1 MSPAPLSPSALDPGS
16 TPPPPRTLSPEGPGP
31 EDGGWRVGTG
41 AWRAGLW
48 LGSLLF
54 FLQSL
59 FVRRWEP
66 LPPGPRPPGL
76 SICSRARQAG
86 TGRLGGLAAGARGDS
101 GAGLPALQRCSA
113 SSQRAPRHPA
123 DSPAFLGVAPRV
135 LCHDAGLGHAPSHA
149 GPPWLSPVG
158 RGQGSGGGGTHFLH
172 TKAKNP
178 SCAQTLSDVAST
190 HSVDNLPRICL
201 GRGLSHLVLEQ
212 QEVHQ
217 RRHALF

>member
-1 MSPAPLSPSALDPGS
+1 MCPQLPSA
-16 TPPPPRTLSPEGPGP
+16 PPPWILGAPPRPRTLSPEGPGP

-41 AWRAGLW
+41 RVAGGAVARLPPLLLAKPLRAAMGA
-48 LGSLLF
+48 
-54 FLQSL
+54 
-59 FVRRWEP
+59 
-66 LPPGPRPPGL
+66 PPGPRPPGL

-101 GAGLPALQRCSA
+101 GAGLPALPRCSA
-113 SSQRAPRHPA
+113 SSQCAPRHPA
-123 DSPAFLGVAPRV
+123 DSPTFLGVAPRV

-158 RGQGSGGGGTHFLH
+158 RGQGSGGGGTRFLH